1 MSRNPIE
8 VVPNPRIDTL
18 VVDAASGLQ
27 RRRTEYTGT
36 VWFAGRPSLSG
47 MTVSRLAQIESP
59 FFLPDSLPYRTD
71 LVGTALVACSV
82 AIESAVDE
90 DHQLARH
97 GATLA
102 PDPRDPAVSWVQLE
116 LVGRFKSPLAVSYRV
131 DVIVPPEAVAPS
143 GPGAG

>member
-59 FFLPDSLPYRTD
+59 FFLPDSLPYRPDPLNDAQVVATVAVQGSEEGAHQVVD
-71 LVGTALVACSV
+71 VHAGLVA
-82 AIESAVDE
+82 
-90 DHQLARH
+90 
-97 GATLA
+97 
-102 PDPRDPAVSWVQLE
+102 DPRNAAVCWVQ
-116 LVGRFKSPLAVSYRV
+116 VQVRARAATPLGVSYRV
-131 DVIVPPEAVAPS
+131 DVLVALNGILPE
-143 GPGAG
+143 GG